1 MAKKL
6 ILLGATGSIGA
17 SAVDVVRTHPG
28 DFRIVAVS
36 ARRSRERCEAIAREF
51 GAKAYVGEDAA
62 VRAVEENDADVCL
75 VATVGMSGLKP
86 TVVAIEK
93 GMDIALA
100 TKEVMVMAG
109 EKVTAL
115 AKAKG
120 VRFLPVDS
128 EHSAI
133 FQCLGKVKSKGE
145 EGENAEGSGPKLIA
159 NIWGGSVEEYAEV
172 AERMGDKVD
181 AIEMNVSCPNV
192 KAGGHT
198 FGQDPKILNEVV
210 SAVRQATK
218 LPLIVKLAPNVPS
231 IVPYVKACEDA
242 GADALS
248 MINTIPAMVID
259 IEKRVP
265 VLANR
270 TGGLSGRGIHPAAV
284 KLVYD
289 AHKATKLPI
298 LAMGGV
304 YEAKDA
310 IEFLLAGAT
319 AVAVGTATFTN
330 PSTVAEVYDGIVAY
344 CEKHGFKSVAEL
356 TGNLVV

>member
-1 MAKKL
+1 MPTPIATASGTFGYGFEYVGAVDYSK
-6 ILLGATGSIGA
+6 LGA
-17 SAVDVVRTHPG
+17 
-28 DFRIVAVS
+28 
-36 ARRSRERCEAIAREF
+36 
-51 GAKAYVGEDAA
+51 
-62 VRAVEENDADVCL
+62 
-75 VATVGMSGLKP
+75 
-86 TVVAIEK
+86 
-93 GMDIALA
+93 
-100 TKEVMVMAG
+100 
-109 EKVTAL
+109 VTAKGIRL
-115 AKAKG
+115 EPWPGNEMPRHSEVPGGLVNAIGLQGTGIDHFLDITVPWCREQVTKALQSNNLNNPNN
-120 VRFLPVDS
+120 RTIP
-128 EHSAI
+128 
-133 FQCLGKVKSKGE
+133 
-145 EGENAEGSGPKLIA
+145 LIA

-172 AERMGDKVD
+172 AKRMGDAVD

-210 SAVRQATK
+210 SAVRTATK

-231 IVPYVKACEDA
+231 IVPYVKACEDG

-289 AHKATKLPI
+289 AHKVTKLPI

-304 YEAKDA
+304 YDAKDA

-330 PSTVAEVYDGIVAY
+330 PNTVAEVYDGIVAY
-344 CEKHGFKSVAEL
+344 CEKHGFKSVSEL

>member
-1 MAKKL
+1 MGLIDTKVNLGGLKMATPVVTASGTFGYGFEY
-6 ILLGATGSIGA
+6 LGAVDYAKLGA
-17 SAVDVVRTHPG
+17 
-28 DFRIVAVS
+28 
-36 ARRSRERCEAIAREF
+36 
-51 GAKAYVGEDAA
+51 
-62 VRAVEENDADVCL
+62 
-75 VATVGMSGLKP
+75 
-86 TVVAIEK
+86 
-93 GMDIALA
+93 
-100 TKEVMVMAG
+100 
-109 EKVTAL
+109 VTAKGIRL
-115 AKAKG
+115 EPWPGNAMPRHCEVPGGLVNAIGLQGTGIEHFLSITVPWYREQTGKARSGKDSASPLS
-120 VRFLPVDS
+120 LP
-128 EHSAI
+128 
-133 FQCLGKVKSKGE
+133 
-145 EGENAEGSGPKLIA
+145 LIA

-172 AERMGDKVD
+172 ARRMGDAVD

-198 FGQDPKILNEVV
+198 FGQDPKVLNEVV
-210 SAVRQATK
+210 TAVRKATK

-231 IVPYVKACEDA
+231 IVPYVKACEDG

-265 VLANR
+265 VLANK

-289 AHKATKLPI
+289 AHNATKLPI

-330 PSTVAEVYDGIVAY
+330 PNTAAEVYDGIVAY
-344 CEKHGFKSVAEL
+344 CEKHGFKSVSEL
-356 TGNLVV
+356 TGNLND

>member
-1 MAKKL
+1 MPTPVATASGTFGYGFEYKGAVDYTK
-6 ILLGATGSIGA
+6 LGA
-17 SAVDVVRTHPG
+17 
-28 DFRIVAVS
+28 
-36 ARRSRERCEAIAREF
+36 
-51 GAKAYVGEDAA
+51 
-62 VRAVEENDADVCL
+62 
-75 VATVGMSGLKP
+75 
-86 TVVAIEK
+86 
-93 GMDIALA
+93 
-100 TKEVMVMAG
+100 
-109 EKVTAL
+109 VTAKGIRIEPWPGNEMPRHSEVPGGL
-115 AKAKG
+115 VNAIGLQGTGIEHFLNVTVPWYREQIKKATST
-120 VRFLPVDS
+120 VQPSTSNLQP
-128 EHSAI
+128 HPI
-133 FQCLGKVKSKGE
+133 
-145 EGENAEGSGPKLIA
+145 PLIA

-172 AERMGDKVD
+172 AKRMGDAVD

-210 SAVRQATK
+210 SVVRAATK

-231 IVPYVKACEDA
+231 IVPYVRACEDG

-289 AHKATKLPI
+289 AHTATKLPI

-330 PSTVAEVYDGIVAY
+330 PNTIAEVYDGIVAY
-344 CEKHGFKSVAEL
+344 CEKHGFKSVSEL
-356 TGNLVV
+356 TGNLQT